1 MGNLTLLQMTCCK
14 NEDVLPDRK
23 GEDAK
28 AAQTCVVRWA
38 AVPALTAPLRNLPA
52 PPPAVQM
59 PRSVSQAT
67 TLPGDSAFGAA
78 QQRY

>member
-1 MGNLTLLQMTCCK
+1 MGNLTLLSVNCCK
-14 NEDVLPDRK
+14 EESDVLPDRK

-38 AVPALTAPLRNLPA
+38 AVPTIATTQRRLPDA
-52 PPPAVQM
+52 PPAVPL

-67 TLPGDSAFGAA
+67 TLPGDI
-78 QQRY
+78 R